1 MTKRELK
8 DQLTQTKSLIA
19 EAINNAHET
28 LFVTKGD
35 HSKDMAKIDK
45 QICDHSETLKS
56 FESLFSEI

>member
-19 EAINNAHET
+19 DAINHAHET

-35 HSKDMAKIDK
+35 HSKEIAKIDK
-45 QICDHSETLKS
+45 QICDHSEALKS
-56 FESLFSEI
+56 FERFVAEI